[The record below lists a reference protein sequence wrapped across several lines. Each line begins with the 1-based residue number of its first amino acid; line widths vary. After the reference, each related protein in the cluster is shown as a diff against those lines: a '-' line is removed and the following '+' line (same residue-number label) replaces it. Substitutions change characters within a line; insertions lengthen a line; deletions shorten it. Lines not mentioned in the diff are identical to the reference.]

1 MTKSKIFF
9 YFCSSFIFGIFLNSI
24 VIKTQLLELGFLF
37 VIFGFVSALILI
49 SIFWQQK
56 KIVLVGFCLIFLVFG
71 IWLHGTA
78 ELRIINNVLSQYNNL
93 ENNVVLTGTI
103 IEEPDVRENSVQIVL
118 KVSSIN
124 NVNLIPL
131 GDKNRVGNVLILATR
146 YPEHKYGDE
155 LKVMGRLENP
165 PVFEGFNYRD
175 FLSKKEIYSLIRRPE
190 IELLEQDSQKITILV
205 RRKILDF
212 KNGLREVIYSNLS
225 PPQSSILGAMLLGD
239 KSRISDKLKN
249 KLNIV
254 GLRHI
259 TCVSGMHIAIL
270 TTILM
275 SLLIG
280 LGLWRQSAFYITVI
294 LIVLFITM
302 IGFQASAIRAGIM
315 GLLFLAGQH
324 FGRKSFSPR
333 AIVIAAAIM
342 LAINPLLLLNDI
354 GFQLSFL
361 AVIGIIYF
369 LPVFQKWFR
378 RIPNIFQFRNIL
390 AMTLSAQIF
399 TLPILIYNFGY
410 VSLISP
416 ISNVL
421 IVPLLPYI
429 IGFGFLFA
437 LTGIFSQTL
446 GWILSLPCWFL
457 LTYLVKILNLL
468 SQEWAIKIIEN
479 VHWIWLVVLYLILG
493 IIVWKISKN
502 READFLNY

>member
-1 MTKSKIFF
+1 
-9 YFCSSFIFGIFLNSI
+9 
-24 VIKTQLLELGFLF
+24 
-37 VIFGFVSALILI
+37 
-49 SIFWQQK
+49 
-56 KIVLVGFCLIFLVFG
+56 
-71 IWLHGTA
+71 
-78 ELRIINNVLSQYNNL
+78 
-93 ENNVVLTGTI
+93 
-103 IEEPDVRENSVQIVL
+103 
-118 KVSSIN
+118 
-124 NVNLIPL
+124 
-131 GDKNRVGNVLILATR
+131 
-146 YPEHKYGDE
+146 
-155 LKVMGRLENP
+155 
-165 PVFEGFNYRD
+165 
-175 FLSKKEIYSLIRRPE
+175 
-190 IELLEQDSQKITILV
+190 
-205 RRKILDF
+205 
-212 KNGLREVIYSNLS
+212 
-225 PPQSSILGAMLLGD
+225 
-239 KSRISDKLKN
+239 
-249 KLNIV
+249 
-254 GLRHI
+254 
-259 TCVSGMHIAIL
+259 
-270 TTILM
+270 
-275 SLLIG
+275 
-280 LGLWRQSAFYITVI
+280 
-294 LIVLFITM
+294 M

>member
-1 MTKSKIFF
+1 M
-9 YFCSSFIFGIFLNSI
+9 
-24 VIKTQLLELGFLF
+24 F
-37 VIFGFVSALILI
+37 VIFGFVLAIILI
-49 SIFWQQK
+49 SVFWKQK
-56 KIVLVGFCLIFLVFG
+56 KIVLIGFCLIFLIFG
-71 IWLHGTA
+71 IWTHRTA
-78 ELRIINNVLSQYNNL
+78 ELRIINSALKQYNNL
-93 ENNVVLTGTI
+93 ENSVVLTGTI
-103 IEEPDVRENSVQIVL
+103 IKEPDIRENSIQVVL
-118 KVSSIN
+118 KVDSIN
-124 NVNLIPL
+124 NIDLSS
-131 GDKNRVGNVLILATR
+131 NRVGNILIFASR
-146 YPEHKYGDE
+146 YPEYKYGDK
-155 LKVMGRLENP
+155 LKVIGRLENP
-165 PVFEGFNYRD
+165 PVFETFNYRD
-175 FLSKKEIYSLIRRPE
+175 FLSKKEIYSIVRGPK
-190 IELLEQDSQKITILV
+190 IELLDQDSQKTTILI
-205 RRKILDF
+205 RGKILDF
-212 KNGLREVIYSNLS
+212 KTKLREVIYSNLS

-270 TTILM
+270 TAILM
-275 SLLIG
+275 SFLIG
-280 LGLWRQSAFYITVI
+280 LGLWRQHAFYITVI
-294 LIVLFITM
+294 LMVLFITM

-315 GLLFLAGQH
+315 GLLFLAGQN

-333 AIVIAAAIM
+333 AIVMAAAIM

-378 RIPNIFQFRNIL
+378 KIPNIFQFRNIL

-410 VSLISP
+410 FSLISP

-421 IVPLLPYI
+421 IVPFLPYI
-429 IGFGFLFA
+429 IGSGFLFA

-457 LTYLVKILNLL
+457 LTYLVKILNFL
-468 SQEWAIKIIEN
+468 SQEWAIKVIEN
-479 VHWIWLVVLYLILG
+479 VHWIWLMLSYLVLG
-493 IIVWKISKN
+493 IIVWRISKN

>member
-24 VIKTQLLELGFLF
+24 IIKSQLLELGFLF
-37 VIFGFVSALILI
+37 VIFGFVLAIILI
-49 SIFWQQK
+49 SVFWKQK
-56 KIVLVGFCLIFLVFG
+56 KIVLIGFCLIFLIFG
-71 IWLHGTA
+71 IWTHRTA
-78 ELRIINNVLSQYNNL
+78 ELRIINSALKQYNNL
-93 ENNVVLTGTI
+93 ENSVVLTGTI
-103 IEEPDVRENSVQIVL
+103 IKEPDIRENSIQVVL
-118 KVSSIN
+118 KVDSIN
-124 NVNLIPL
+124 NIDLSS
-131 GDKNRVGNVLILATR
+131 NRVGNILIFASR
-146 YPEHKYGDE
+146 YPEYKYGDK
-155 LKVMGRLENP
+155 LKVIGRLENP
-165 PVFEGFNYRD
+165 PVFETFNYRD
-175 FLSKKEIYSLIRRPE
+175 FLSKKEIYSIVRGPK
-190 IELLEQDSQKITILV
+190 IELLDQDSQKTTILI
-205 RRKILDF
+205 RGKILDF
-212 KNGLREVIYSNLS
+212 KTKLREVIYSNLS

-270 TTILM
+270 TAILM
-275 SLLIG
+275 SFLIG
-280 LGLWRQSAFYITVI
+280 LGLWRQHAFYITVI
-294 LIVLFITM
+294 LMVLFITM

-315 GLLFLAGQH
+315 GLLFLAGQN

-333 AIVIAAAIM
+333 AIVMAAAIM

-378 RIPNIFQFRNIL
+378 KIPNIFQFRNIL

-410 VSLISP
+410 FSLISP

-421 IVPLLPYI
+421 IVPFLPYI
-429 IGFGFLFA
+429 IGSGFLFA

-457 LTYLVKILNLL
+457 LTYLVKILNFL
-468 SQEWAIKIIEN
+468 SQEWAIKVIEN
-479 VHWIWLVVLYLILG
+479 VHWIWLMLSYLVLG
-493 IIVWKISKN
+493 IIVWRISKN